1 MPDPYHLVAT
11 GAVAVVAAGAAA
23 HTVAV
28 VAAGAVAEK
37 KKTTPTTRIKS
48 MELEA
53 PVRATPAAPPQALR

>member
-11 GAVAVVAAGAAA
+11 GAVAIVAAGAAA

-37 KKTTPTTRIKS
+37 TTPTTRNES